1 MATNTY
7 EGMFILDSNRYAR
20 DPSGTSGEIPTLIE
34 EMQGEIL
41 VSRLW
46 EERRL
51 AYPIKGH
58 RKGTYWI
65 TYFRIDGSHLADL
78 ERRCQINDLFLR
90 HLFLKVE
97 PRIADALVRHAKG
110 EDPVAPDASE
120 DKGEKRAEKEGK
132 KEAEKA
138 DAVAA
143 DAPA

>member
-7 EGMFILDSNRYAR
+7 EGMFIIDSNRYAR
-20 DPSGTSGEIPTLIE
+20 DPGGTSGEIPTLIE
-34 EMQGEIL
+34 GLEGEML

-65 TYFRIDGSHLADL
+65 TYFRIDGSQLSDL

-97 PRIADALVRHAKG
+97 PRIADALVQHAKG
-110 EDPVAPDASE
+110 EEPAASDTDGKAAAKTDDKTAKKGGDE
-120 DKGEKRAEKEGK
+120 DK
-132 KEAEKA
+132 
-138 DAVAA
+138 VAA

>member
-1 MATNTY
+1 LATNTY

-20 DPSGTSGEIPTLIE
+20 DPSGTSGEIPKLIE
-34 EMQGEIL
+34 GLQGEML

-65 TYFRIDGSHLADL
+65 TYFRIDGSQLSDL

-97 PRIADALVRHAKG
+97 PRIADALVQHAKG
-110 EDPVAPDASE
+110 EKPAASDTDGKAAAKTD
-120 DKGEKRAEKEGK
+120 DKTAEKGGDK
-132 KEAEKA
+132 DK
-138 DAVAA
+138 VAA

>member
-7 EGMFILDSNRYAR
+7 EGMFIIDSNRYAR

-34 EMQGEIL
+34 GLEGEML

-65 TYFRIDGSHLADL
+65 TYFRIDGSQLADL

-97 PRIADALVRHAKG
+97 PRIADALVQHAKG
-110 EDPVAPDASE
+110 ETPEAPVA
-120 DKGEKRAEKEGK
+120 DKKTEEKAAETGEKAAATTAEASK
-132 KEAEKA
+132 
-138 DAVAA
+138 
-143 DAPA
+143 